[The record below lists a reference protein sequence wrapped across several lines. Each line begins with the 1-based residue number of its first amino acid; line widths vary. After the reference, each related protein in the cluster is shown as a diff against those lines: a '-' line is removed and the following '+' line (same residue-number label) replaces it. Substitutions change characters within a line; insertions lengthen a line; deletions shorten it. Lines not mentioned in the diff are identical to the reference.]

1 MAEHKN
7 PQYNLRLP
15 KELKDFLVK
24 QAQKEGRSLNNFIV
38 KSLEELRVNLPKQ
51 TD

>member
-1 MAEHKN
+1 MTGHKN

-38 KSLEELRVNLPKQ
+38 KSLEDLRVNHIKQ
-51 TD
+51 TN